1 MKKLLLLSFALTVLN
16 SCKVDADGIINKV
29 GKASGIEFAFN
40 ADGTSELTKSYIA
53 TLPNNHSSYQKLELM
68 KNAMDKT
75 LKMLP
80 TKKDEGYFDGE
91 ANVDRYEWEDAT
103 RAVWLKV
110 RYKSEPQEIWLIVFI
125 TEK

>member
-40 ADGTSELTKSYIA
+40 ADGTTELTKSYIA
-53 TLPNNHSSYQKLELM
+53 TLPNDHSSAQKLEMM

-103 RAVWLKV
+103 RAECVA
-110 RYKSEPQEIWLIVFI
+110 
-125 TEK
+125 